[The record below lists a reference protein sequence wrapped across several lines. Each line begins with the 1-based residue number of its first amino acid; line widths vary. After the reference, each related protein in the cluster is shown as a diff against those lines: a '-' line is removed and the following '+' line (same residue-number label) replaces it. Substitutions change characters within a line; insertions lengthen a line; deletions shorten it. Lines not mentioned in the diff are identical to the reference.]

1 MNEREY
7 AISLLEQGIQQLQG
21 MLEAIKITDGQIDC
35 DVTLRQMPS
44 YTNLTVDAT
53 IYHEW
58 SDED

>member
-21 MLEAIKITDGQIDC
+21 ALEAVKITDGKLDC
-35 DVTLRQMPS
+35 DVILRQIPS
-44 YTNLTVDAT
+44 YTNLIVDLK

-58 SDED
+58 GDNE